1 MRRFEE
7 EAVTAA
13 FFFRK
18 EVKKRMVKIAIGTK
32 NPAKIKAAELSCKEL
47 GGELLSVNV
56 PSGVSEQPF
65 SDEETMEG
73 ALNRARNALD
83 ETGADF
89 GIGLEGGVVET
100 PYGLFVCNWGALV
113 SRAGDQFIAGGARIK
128 LPDAVAKEL
137 THGRE
142 LGPVMDEYTKKQDIR
157 KSEGAVGVFSNG
169 RITRD
174 RMFEHIMELLIGQY
188 EYKERA

>member
-1 MRRFEE
+1 M
-7 EAVTAA
+7 
-13 FFFRK
+13 
-18 EVKKRMVKIAIGTK
+18 KIAIGTK
-32 NPAKIKAAELSCKEL
+32 NPAKVKAAQLACREL

-65 SDEETMEG
+65 SDDETIEG
-73 ALNRARNALD
+73 ALNRARNALN

-89 GIGLEGGVVET
+89 GIGLEGGVVQT
-100 PYGLFVCNWGALV
+100 PYGLFVCNWGALIT
-113 SRAGDQFIAGGARIK
+113 SEGDQFIAGGARIK
-128 LPDAVAKEL
+128 LANAVAQEL
-137 THGRE
+137 NRGRE

-174 RMFEHIMELLIGQY
+174 RMFEHIIELLIGQY
-188 EYKERA
+188 EYNEKA